1 MRERKVSVHSLRSPG
16 GGNQYN
22 QAAIEEEYFHLIK
35 KKQLPLYRGV
45 ILRLS
50 DILYMSSNLG
60 HSASPVQSCNLKQFK
75 N

>member
-35 KKQLPLYRGV
+35 KKNSHFIGG
-45 ILRLS
+45 
-50 DILYMSSNLG
+50 DSSF
-60 HSASPVQSCNLKQFK
+60 V
-75 N
+75 

>member
-16 GGNQYN
+16 EVNQSN
-22 QAAIEEEYFHLIK
+22 QAAVEEEYFHLIK
-35 KKQLPLYRGV
+35 KTTPTLYGV

>member
-35 KKQLPLYRGV
+35 KNLPLYTGG
-45 ILRLS
+45 
-50 DILYMSSNLG
+50 DSSF
-60 HSASPVQSCNLKQFK
+60 V
-75 N
+75 

>member
-35 KKQLPLYRGV
+35 KKLPLYRGV

>member
-35 KKQLPLYRGV
+35 KNLPLYRGV

-60 HSASPVQSCNLKQFK
+60 HSASLVQSCNLKQFK

>member
-35 KKQLPLYRGV
+35 KKPPTLYGV

-60 HSASPVQSCNLKQFK
+60 HSASLVQSCNLKQFK

>member
-16 GGNQYN
+16 GGNQSN

-35 KKQLPLYRGV
+35 KKLPLYTGV